1 MPDTR
6 SHRGPHPD
14 DARLFGATALPVLR
28 QAAADYIWLLNRTY
42 PPAASLSLVG
52 NQFELDR
59 RQRMAV
65 ARFACTDA
73 QRDTRRHR
81 ETRPPLI
88 TERPLWLDGFNVL
101 TTIEA
106 ALAGAV
112 VLAGRDGSFR
122 DLAGMHGTYRKVE
135 ETLPAILLV
144 GQTLV
149 DYGVGPCRWFL
160 DSPVSNSGRLKTI
173 LLKLAA
179 EQNWPWEVELA
190 NNPDAALKQTAHP
203 VATADSVILDAC
215 GPWVNLARM
224 VIEKLIPQAWIVDL
238 EPVHRVC

>member
-28 QAAADYIWLLNRTY
+28 QAAADYVWLLNRAY

-73 QRDTRRHR
+73 QSNNRRNR
-81 ETRPPLI
+81 ETNTPQPSGKI
-88 TERPLWLDGFNVL
+88 LWLDGFNVL

-144 GQTLV
+144 GQTLA
-149 DYGVGPCRWFL
+149 DYGVGLCRWYL

-173 LLKLAA
+173 LLKLAT
-179 EQNWPWEVELA
+179 ERNWPWEVELA

-224 VIEKLIPQAWIVDL
+224 VIEKHIPQAWIVDL